1 MKLSFDTLTERF
13 DKMSQRERRMVQIC
27 GVIAVLVIIF
37 GVLIPLDSS
46 VAKAKSR
53 IAQKQA
59 DLVWMK
65 GIAPFLAA
73 SQPVQAST
81 NGESLIVI
89 VDRSARE
96 SGLGSALAGS
106 QPSGAGGIQVQMQ
119 KASFDAMLGWLSRL
133 SQQNGIGVDGATI
146 DSAGAPGIVNA
157 AIVLRAQ

>member
-1 MKLSFDTLTERF
+1 MRLSFDTITERF
-13 DKMSQRERRMVQIC
+13 DKMSERERRMVQIC